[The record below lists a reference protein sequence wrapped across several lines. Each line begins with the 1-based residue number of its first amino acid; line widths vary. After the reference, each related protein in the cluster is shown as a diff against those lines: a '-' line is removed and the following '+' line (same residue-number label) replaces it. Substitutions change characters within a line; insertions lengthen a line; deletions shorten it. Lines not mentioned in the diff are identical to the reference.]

1 MSDRLQIGPA
11 VAFRYYLRTMLRCVP
26 YWAIGGGYTRML
38 TELENQP
45 LKQLDDW
52 DDFVAERYKL
62 GKSEDQFRNY
72 RDDANPTVTE
82 FYRQNHAHQTLD
94 FVVKKKAEFC
104 SLERGKKSIWEMAEY
119 LNTLIDDSD
128 PDTDLT
134 QIEHLLQTSEAIR
147 KDGHPRWFVL
157 TGFIHDLGK
166 VLCLYGEP
174 QWAVVGDTFPVG
186 CAYSDEIV
194 FPEFFAANPDSKN
207 PEYQT
212 KYGIYEPNC
221 GLDNVHLS
229 WGHDEYI
236 YTVARDCLPEPAQYM
251 LRYHSF
257 YPAHKHGAY
266 RWLMNEHDEQMFE
279 WVRKFNPYDL
289 YSKGRERPN
298 LKEIKPYY
306 EDLVAEFFP
315 DKIAW

>member
-1 MSDRLQIGPA
+1 MQ
-11 VAFRYYLRTMLRCVP
+11 VQV
-26 YWAIGGGYTRML
+26 
-38 TELENQP
+38 ENQP

-52 DDFVAERYKL
+52 DDFVATRYKP

-72 RDDANPTVTE
+72 REDANPTVTE
-82 FYRQNHAHQTLD
+82 FYRQNHAYQTLD
-94 FVVKKKAEFC
+94 FVHKKKAEFC
-104 SLERGKKSIWEMAEY
+104 SLKRGKKSIWEMAEY
-119 LNTLIDDSD
+119 LNTLVDDSD
-128 PDTDLT
+128 PDTDLS
-134 QIEHLLQTSEAIR
+134 QIDHLLQTSEAIR

-157 TGFIHDLGK
+157 TGFVHDLGK

-194 FPEFFAANPDSKN
+194 FPEFFAANPDSKV

-221 GLDNVHLS
+221 GLNNVHLS

-236 YTVARDCLPEPAQYM
+236 YAVTRGYLPEPAQYM

-266 RWLMNEHDEQMFE
+266 RWLMNKHDEQMFE
-279 WVRKFNPYDL
+279 WVRKFNQYDL
-289 YSKGRERPN
+289 YSKGQERPN
-298 LKEIKPYY
+298 FEEIKPYY

-315 DKIAW
+315 NQIDW